1 MFKKLLLLTLIFIVG
16 MWSAGYDIVEIKDN
30 LMRATDNQTGAMTGN
45 SAPDNGGWGP
55 DAI

>member
-30 LMRATDNQTGAMTGN
+30 LMRATDSQAGAMTGN